1 MLTVGGAIRLGGP
14 GGVTADDAAM
24 VGRAT
29 AVTITG
35 PVSSIINLL
44 VSFIF
49 TPLRPQAM
57 RSADAGN
64 RAESHTIYAMAAIKY
79 HSWRALPPFSKYLG
93 AERALIA
100 TIIALLSAGIIAGQ

>member
-14 GGVTADDAAM
+14 GGVTAEDAAM

-44 VSFIF
+44 VTFIS
-49 TPLRPQAM
+49 TPLSP
-57 RSADAGN
+57 SA
-64 RAESHTIYAMAAIKY
+64 YAAA
-79 HSWRALPPFSKYLG
+79 WRG
-93 AERALIA
+93 E
-100 TIIALLSAGIIAGQ
+100 

>member
-1 MLTVGGAIRLGGP
+1 MSTSPVAATMLTVGGAIRLGGP

-49 TPLRPQAM
+49 TPP
-57 RSADAGN
+57 SPPG
-64 RAESHTIYAMAAIKY
+64 YAVG
-79 HSWRALPPFSKYLG
+79 RRG
-93 AERALIA
+93 E
-100 TIIALLSAGIIAGQ
+100 